1 MINIGKGL
9 FGTAAVPVILAL
21 AASGCATKK
30 YVSRQINPV
39 NQKLSQFEKQTNGK
53 LAYLTNKQQNDIS
66 QVNERIATTDQRV
79 TEVAN
84 AVQSAQGTAS
94 RAMEAAD
101 ANRASIEENST
112 AITNLNTNVTNALNY
127 QLVGKAE
134 VMFAFGKATL
144 TPSAKTAL
152 DEVATKVQGMPRAV
166 VELSGF
172 TDRVGSTNYNLDLSR
187 RRAWAVQRYLVEHQ
201 VPSRSI
207 HTVGLGKDTPPS
219 PDTPVKPNQ
228 QKRRVTIQV
237 FGAGELP
244 SGTPSQQ

>member
-101 ANRASIEENST
+101 ANRAS
-112 AITNLNTNVTNALNY
+112 
-127 QLVGKAE
+127 
-134 VMFAFGKATL
+134 
-144 TPSAKTAL
+144 
-152 DEVATKVQGMPRAV
+152 
-166 VELSGF
+166 
-172 TDRVGSTNYNLDLSR
+172 
-187 RRAWAVQRYLVEHQ
+187 
-201 VPSRSI
+201 
-207 HTVGLGKDTPPS
+207 
-219 PDTPVKPNQ
+219 
-228 QKRRVTIQV
+228 
-237 FGAGELP
+237 
-244 SGTPSQQ
+244 